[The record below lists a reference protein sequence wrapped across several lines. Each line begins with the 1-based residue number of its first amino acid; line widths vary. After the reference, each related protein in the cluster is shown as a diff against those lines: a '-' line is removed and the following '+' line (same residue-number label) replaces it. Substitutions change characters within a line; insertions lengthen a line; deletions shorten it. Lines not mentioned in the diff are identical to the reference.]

1 MLKIFLLLYA
11 DDIIIFA
18 SPAVEI
24 QNNLNILSEY
34 CERYKLEVNTTKTKI
49 MVFRRG
55 GFLSQILKFY
65 YNETEIAIV
74 NTFSYLGIVFST
86 GGSFSACQRKLSG
99 QALKAI
105 FKLNSYLYNFTNIS
119 IRHRLELF
127 DKLVPPIMNYG
138 SKVWGFCDGIQIE
151 RVHMLFCKQLLGIKT
166 LTQNDFIYGELG
178 RTNYYTR
185 RIYII
190 IRY

>member
-1 MLKIFLLLYA
+1 
-11 DDIIIFA
+11 
-18 SPAVEI
+18 
-24 QNNLNILSEY
+24 
-34 CERYKLEVNTTKTKI
+34 

-55 GFLSQILKFY
+55 GFLSQNLKFY

-86 GGSFSACQRKLSG
+86 GGLFSACQRKLSG
-99 QALKAI
+99 QALKAVY
-105 FKLNSYLYNFTNIS
+105 KLNSYLYNFTNIS

-138 SKVWGFCDGIQIE
+138 SELWGFCDGIQIE
-151 RVHMLFCKQLLGIKT
+151 RVHMLFCKQLLGVKT
-166 LTQNDFIYGELG
+166 STRNDFIYGELG
-178 RTNYYTR
+178 RKNYYTR